1 MINIVFI
8 VLHYQ
13 NIDDT
18 VNCIESIKRLDN
30 LKENSFNIIIV
41 DNKSPNGTGEVLKN
55 KYIKENEIEVIL
67 LDKNY
72 GFSKANNIAYEK
84 AITYN
89 PDIVMALNND
99 IIFEDTTFLNKLI
112 NIYNLSEKYD
122 VVSPDIINIDGKHQ
136 NPLRDKEMSLKKAYK
151 NMIYESIF
159 ATTMNIPGIRKLLL
173 NKRKK
178 REKKWFE
185 AYYNE
190 KNNINKNDFVPF
202 GAFIIYMNEW
212 LKNENQAFVSD
223 TFMYEE
229 EDMLNLYIKQKN
241 YKILYADELK
251 VKHLEGQSTKK
262 SSKNEY
268 QNMKFKS
275 KNKSKALKKYIKFYK
290 NIKEKGK

>member
-18 VNCIESIKRLDN
+18 VNCIESIKKLDN

-67 LDKNY
+67 LDQNY
-72 GFSKANNIAYEK
+72 GFSKANNIAYEN
-84 AITYN
+84 AMTYN
-89 PDIVMALNND
+89 PDIIMVLNND

-122 VVSPDIINIDGKHQ
+122 VVSPDIINIDEKHQ

-159 ATTMNIPGIRKLLL
+159 AVVMDIHGIRKLLL

-178 REKKWFE
+178 REEKWFE

-251 VKHLEGQSTKK
+251 VRHLEGQSTKK

>member
-1 MINIVFI
+1 MTKVVFI
-8 VLHYQ
+8 ILHYQ

-18 VNCIESIKRLDN
+18 VNCIESIKKLDN

-41 DNKSPNGTGEVLKN
+41 DNKSPNGTGETLKN
-55 KYIKENEIEVIL
+55 KYINENEIKVML

-84 AITYN
+84 AMIYN
-89 PDIVMALNND
+89 PNIIMVLNND

-122 VVSPDIINIDGKHQ
+122 VVSPDIINMDGKHQ

-159 ATTMNIPGIRKLLL
+159 AATMNIPGIRKLLL

-178 REKKWFE
+178 REEKWFE

-202 GAFIIYMNEW
+202 GAFIIYMNDW
-212 LKNENQAFVSD
+212 LANEKQVFVSD

-241 YKILYADELK
+241 YKILYVDELK
-251 VKHLEGQSTKK
+251 VRHLEGQSTKK